1 MKLKSILALLVA
13 IVFTLGVVGLVFAA
27 DVKGKV
33 TKVEGNKVTV
43 KTADGKET
51 TVEVK
56 NPKDAKVGQDVEIKG
71 NKVQK
76 KAASGGY

>member
-33 TKVEGNKVTV
+33 AKIEGNKVTV

>member
-1 MKLKSILALLVA
+1 MKMKSLLALVVA
-13 IVFTLGVVGLVFAA
+13 LVFTLGVVGLAFAA

-33 TKVEGNKVTV
+33 TKIEGAKVTV
-43 KTADGKET
+43 KDAAGKET

-56 NPKDAKVGQDVEIKG
+56 NAKDAKVGQDVEIKG
-71 NKVQK
+71 DTIKK